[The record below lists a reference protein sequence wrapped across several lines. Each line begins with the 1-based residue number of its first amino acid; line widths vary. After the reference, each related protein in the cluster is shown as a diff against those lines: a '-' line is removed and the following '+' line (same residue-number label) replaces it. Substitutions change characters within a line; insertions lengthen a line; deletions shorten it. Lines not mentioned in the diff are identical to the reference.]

1 MLADDEEEIFLE
13 LDGDHE
19 RSVDDI
25 QDAGR
30 RRGLDV
36 YAMLGLPPTATHE
49 EVKQAYKRLS
59 GKYSKLRPS
68 SAQRNRPSSA
78 DAQRQRQRQRERAD
92 LAPAPLAGERAE
104 FVPPSAHVPTARP
117 PSAPQPAT
125 KRPPAPHTPSPALP
139 PTYTPLS
146 IKKDAAASEVLA
158 ELLGRGGGDGW
169 GAGGRGGG
177 GGERERPMSEM
188 SMVSN
193 FTVTS
198 GVSVNS
204 TAAVAAAMR
213 TEDLDLENAVLRAKM
228 EGRLRGDVTSLIH
241 RHRQLEAEEEDVA
254 STRSVTSHLTSV
266 APTPADAMFACEW
279 EQFPIKLLKKVA
291 PQGFFFMIFFGNKI
305 PFFCNT
311 FLLSFSR
318 RSRCQVCVCVCLC
331 VCVWC
336 VCLCT
341 HTHTH
346 THTCT
351 HAGWKPFKSSSTGKI
366 YWHHKEHKDTRWD
379 PPDGHPYIYQYIY
392 ISYLHTHTHTHTYT
406 HTHTHRSPDV
416 RGIDGLAF
424 RLWGQ
429 QVPKP

>member
-1 MLADDEEEIFLE
+1 LE

-78 DAQRQRQRQRERAD
+78 DAQRQRQRQSERAD

-266 APTPADAMFACEW
+266 APTPADAMFAREW

-291 PQGFFFMIFFGNKI
+291 PPGFFFHGFFWEQI
-305 PFFCNT
+305 PFFFCNT

-318 RSRCQVCVCVCLC
+318 RSCCQVCVSVCLC
-331 VCVWC
+331 VCGVC
-336 VCLCT
+336 VCVHT

-346 THTCT
+346 THTCRVE
-351 HAGWKPFKSSSTGKI
+351 AVQVI
-366 YWHHKEHKDTRWD
+366 EHGQDLLAPQRTQRHSMG
-379 PPDGHPYIYQYIY
+379 PPRRSPLYISIYIY
-392 ISYLHTHTHTHTYT
+392 ILPTHTHTHTHIHT
-406 HTHTHRSPDV
+406 HTHTQVTRRS
-416 RGIDGLAF
+416 RN
-424 RLWGQ
+424 
-429 QVPKP
+429 